1 MDKLTKHL
9 RKSLL
14 ENPAVQIKESAL
26 WYLPVVTFDVAF
38 KRVKR
43 SKMDILMKM
52 MLLAFEETNIRRA
65 ANLSEILLVEEL
77 FIADLIE
84 KMKRTG
90 LIRLEREIYKLTT
103 KGHQQLETG
112 IIDEEMEEEWTE
124 LFYSL
129 SHDEFWPVMTVPL
142 PEKDEELT
150 FYRYAN
156 DQNLLNSDRILQVLS
171 EREDGLDENGYQ
183 TVVANVLSFD
193 QRVVEHVP
201 CLEFRM
207 YNKEQDIFY
216 ARVWNTWLER
226 WDETLE
232 KQIEEQ
238 ERVEWRRKLGRG
250 NRNHVS
256 AE

>member
-1 MDKLTKHL
+1 MDKLTQRL
-9 RKSLL
+9 RASLL
-14 ENPAVQIKESAL
+14 ENPAVQIKESAQ
-26 WYLPVVTFDVAF
+26 WYLPVETFDVAF

-52 MLLAFEETNIRRA
+52 MLLAFEQTSIRRA
-65 ANLSEILLVEEL
+65 ANLSEMLLVEEL

-84 KMKRTG
+84 KMQRTG
-90 LIRLEREIYKLTT
+90 LIRLEKEIYKLTT
-103 KGHQQLETG
+103 KGHQQLQTG

-124 LFYSL
+124 LFYSPG
-129 SHDEFWPVMTVPL
+129 HDKFWPAMTVPL
-142 PEKDEELT
+142 PESDEELT
-150 FYRYAN
+150 LYRYAN
-156 DQNLLNSDRILQVLS
+156 DQDLINSDRILQVLS
-171 EREDGLDENGYQ
+171 AREDGLDENGFQ

-193 QRVVEHVP
+193 KRVVEQVP

-232 KQIEEQ
+232 NQIEEQ
-238 ERVEWRRKLGRG
+238 EQVKWREKWTAAAE
-250 NRNHVS
+250 VS
-256 AE
+256 E